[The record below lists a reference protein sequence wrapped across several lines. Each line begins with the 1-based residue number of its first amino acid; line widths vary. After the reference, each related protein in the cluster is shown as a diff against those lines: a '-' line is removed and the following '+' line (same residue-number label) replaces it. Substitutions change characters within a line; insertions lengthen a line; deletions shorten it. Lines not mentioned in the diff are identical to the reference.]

1 MKIGSRLAYYLRV
14 IARYAEKPSTLALR
28 RRYFIPGLYNALDQ
42 PWVRAL
48 NTATVIDIGANVG
61 DFAFTAHPLFPRAQ
75 FYSFEP
81 LPDSYEQMLRH
92 LAHLPRHKAFNFALG
107 NQSGELTLQRS
118 SQSPSSSFLTMAD
131 AHKAAFPRSA
141 SSVPVTVKIE
151 RLDDVA
157 PQLDI
162 KHPLLIKIDVQG
174 YEDQVLR
181 GGERTV
187 RQAALL
193 IIETSFRTLYEGQPL
208 FADMYD
214 MLTAWGFCYAGALD
228 QLRDDN
234 DGSIIQEDSLFARKA

>member
-28 RRYFIPGLYNALDQ
+28 RTYFIPGLYNALDQ

-48 NTATVIDIGANVG
+48 NVATIIDIGANVG

-75 FYSFEP
+75 FYSYEP
-81 LPDSYEQMLRH
+81 LPDCYEQMLRN
-92 LAHLPRHKAFNFALG
+92 LQHLPRHQAFNYALG
-107 NQSGELTLQRS
+107 DQSGELTMQRS

-131 AHKAAFPRSA
+131 AHKAAFP
-141 SSVPVTVKIE
+141 SSTGNVPVTVKIE
-151 RLDDVA
+151 RLDDIA

-162 KHPLLIKIDVQG
+162 KHPLLIKMDVQG

-181 GGERTV
+181 GGEHTV
-187 RQAALL
+187 RLAALL

-208 FADMYD
+208 FADIYR
-214 MLTAWGFCYAGALD
+214 MLTDWGFRYAGALD

-234 DGSIIQEDSLFARKA
+234 DGSIIQEDSLFARKD